1 MKRARMILRNGREKS
16 LLRRHPWIYS
26 GAVDRIEGDPAP
38 GDPVTVVVNG
48 KAIATAAWSPASQ
61 LCGRVWSFN
70 GEVDIDENF
79 FRQRIQRAAALRRM
93 LGVDDPKGG
102 CRLIYSESDQ
112 LPGLIVDRYGKFL
125 CTQFLSAGAEKYRDI
140 IGKVLLELDNID
152 GVFDRSDAAIRK
164 KEALPERSELLCG
177 AMPPDTLIINEDGL
191 SYQVDMR
198 RGQKTGFYFDLRS
211 ARQTLRRFAR
221 GRRILNLFSYTGA
234 FSCVA
239 LSAGAESVINVDSS
253 LPALRVA
260 EKNLKLNGFETGFE
274 NRQGDGFTVLRE
286 LVQAGEKFD
295 LVILDPPKLID
306 SQRSLMRGCRGYQDL
321 ARLGFQL
328 LNPGGVM
335 FNFSC
340 SGLMDSELF
349 QKITAAA
356 ALDAGV
362 DPCIIGKF
370 TQAPDHP
377 VLTSVPE
384 TFYLKGLCTSLLS
397 FHGKRK

>member
-1 MKRARMILRNGREKS
+1 MSYARMILRPGREKS

-38 GDPVTVVVNG
+38 GDPVAVVAG
-48 KAIATAAWSPASQ
+48 KKVIATAAWSPESQ
-61 LCGRVWSFN
+61 LCGRVWSFD
-70 GEVDIDENF
+70 GEVAIDENF
-79 FRQRIQRAAALRRM
+79 FRNRIRKAAALRRT
-93 LGVDDPKGG
+93 LNLDDENGG

-125 CTQFLSAGAEKYRDI
+125 CAQFLSAGTEKYREM
-140 IGKVLLELDNID
+140 IGKLLLEIDGID

-164 KEALPERSELLCG
+164 KEGLPERSAHLCG
-177 AMPPDTLIINEDGL
+177 AVPPDTLIIQEDGL
-191 SYQVDMR
+191 SYSVDMR
-198 RGQKTGFYFDLRS
+198 RGQKTGFYFDLRE
-211 ARQTLRRFAR
+211 ARRILRRYAS
-221 GRRILNLFSYTGA
+221 GRRVLNLFSYTGA

-239 LSAGAESVINVDSS
+239 LASGASSVLNVDSS
-253 LPALRVA
+253 LPALKVA
-260 EKNLKLNGFETGFE
+260 EKNLHLNGFESNFE

-286 LVQAGEKFD
+286 LEKSGEKFD

-321 ARLGFQL
+321 ARLGFKL

-340 SGLMDSELF
+340 SGLMDVELF

-362 DPCIIGKF
+362 DARIVGKF
-370 TQAPDHP
+370 NQAADHP
-377 VLTSVPE
+377 VLLSVPE
-384 TFYLKGLCTSLLS
+384 TFYLKGLCSVI
-397 FHGKRK
+397 

>member
-1 MKRARMILRNGREKS
+1 MSYARMILRPGREKS

-26 GAVDRIEGDPAP
+26 GAVERVEGNPAP
-38 GDPVTVVVNG
+38 GDPVAVISG
-48 KAIATAAWSPASQ
+48 KRCIATAAWSPASQ
-61 LCGRVWSFN
+61 LCGRVWSFD
-70 GEVDIDENF
+70 GEVAIDENF
-79 FRQRIQRAAALRRM
+79 FRERIQKAAALRRT
-93 LGVDDPKGG
+93 LNLNDEKGG

-125 CTQFLSAGAEKYRDI
+125 CAQFLSAGTEKYRDM
-140 IGKVLLELDNID
+140 IGKLLLEVDGID

-164 KEALPERSELLCG
+164 KENLPERSEHLCG
-177 AMPPDTLIINEDGL
+177 AVAPDSLIIEEDGL
-191 SYQVDMR
+191 AYSVDMR
-198 RGQKTGFYFDLRS
+198 RGQKTGFYFDLRE
-211 ARQTLRRFAR
+211 ARRILRRYAS
-221 GRRILNLFSYTGA
+221 GRRVLNLFSYTGA

-239 LSAGAESVINVDSS
+239 LASGAKSVLNVDSS
-253 LPALRVA
+253 LPALKVA
-260 EKNLKLNGFETGFE
+260 EKNLQLNGFESNFE

-286 LVQAGEKFD
+286 LEKAGEKFD

-321 ARLGFQL
+321 ARLGFKL

-340 SGLMDSELF
+340 SGLMDPDLF

-362 DPCIIGKF
+362 DAQIVGKF
-370 TQAPDHP
+370 HQATDHP
-377 VLTSVPE
+377 VLLSVPE
-384 TFYLKGLCTSLLS
+384 TFYLKGLCSVI
-397 FHGKRK
+397 